1 MATEEEIKNQ
11 QAFADAV
18 SDTREQV
25 AALKDGYRSVGAEI
39 QNILDDKIKKLTG
52 ENKKYAQSLER
63 DIVGGLKRQKVE
75 TDNVNKII
83 QKQVNGSLKVAEVN
97 NLIGKYKNQQLS
109 LEESITTALAQGL
122 VTTDQAEKLTS
133 KIAESYQEIYDKLD
147 ASNIKAEQFEK
158 KLGVT
163 YGIFKGIEKI
173 PILNALI
180 KVEKVTEAMEKS
192 VATGASIFKVF
203 GTGVGTTFSQIGKSL
218 KDPLVILTAQV
229 VLIKKMFDLYGDV
242 NQRITNQQKQLGIS
256 AEASD
261 KLYQS
266 AYKYASQ
273 QENAFVTEK
282 RILESRY
289 KLNETL
295 GTSIAFSEK
304 EAITAEKLSH
314 YYGISEEQNAHL
326 VVLGREIGQSNAD
339 ILNSTIRTANEQKKQ
354 FGGTISYQKVL
365 QKLSS
370 TGGEILTKFKG
381 NTQALAAAVMQADRL
396 GLTLEQVDK
405 IGESLL
411 NFETSI
417 ESELKAELLTGKA
430 INLEKARSAA
440 LSGDTA
446 KLTQEIAKQT
456 GGIHEFEKL
465 NTIQRKA
472 YAEAFGMEVGE
483 MGDMLRK
490 REFEAKLGADAAKSA
505 SEQLRIAK
513 ERGITIEESV
523 KKDLEAHSLAESQ
536 KLVFEKI
543 RDILARISAGPMKT
557 IYKYLE
563 KGFHFAEKILSAFGK
578 MTGGNLGNALGTA
591 VLAAPILLGG
601 ARLLIGT
608 ATSLFKNGLTPA
620 TAPWVKIANAM
631 GTGGIG
637 GGGTFYKGGQF
648 MPGGGRAPAG
658 GTTVGGGGFMGGL
671 SKNMVRGGG
680 LALGGMALSGISSTM
695 EPGAGADTVGVL
707 GQTASYAG
715 MGFMVGGPWGA
726 AIGGTIGAVM
736 GLVDVLNKNEERK
749 KADEAAKNEAEKKT
763 QDLLEQLATR
773 PLELKINNDNLGTL
787 TTSQNQN
794 SYNSNLY

>member
-282 RILESRY
+282 RILEGRY

>member
-11 QAFADAV
+11 QAFNNELE
-18 SDTREQV
+18 DTRGQV
-25 AALKDGYRSVGAEI
+25 SALKDGFKSIGAQI
-39 QNILDDKIKKLTG
+39 QDIVETKIKTLKG
-52 ENKKYAQSLER
+52 ETKKYSQSIEQDIIRGLNRQELE
-63 DIVGGLKRQKVE
+63 VGKI
-75 TDNVNKII
+75 NKLI
-83 QKQVNGSLKVAEVN
+83 QKQVNGSLKVADVN
-97 NLIGKYKNQQLS
+97 KLIEKNKDQQLS
-109 LEESITTALAQGL
+109 IEEAITSALVQNLITTG
-122 VTTDQAEKLTS
+122 QAEELTA
-133 KIAESYQEIYDKLD
+133 KIAESYQEIYDKLN

-158 KLGVT
+158 KLGIT

-180 KVEKVTEAMEKS
+180 KIEKVTEAMEKS
-192 VATGASIFKVF
+192 AATGASIFKVF
-203 GTGVGTTFSQIGKSL
+203 GTGVGSTFSQIGKSL

-229 VLIKKMFDLYGDV
+229 VLIKKMFDLYGDI
-242 NQRITNQQKQLGIS
+242 NQRITNQQRQLGIS

-339 ILNSTIRTANEQKKQ
+339 ILNTVLKTTVTQKAQ
-354 FGGTISYQKVL
+354 SGGTISYQKVL
-365 QKLSS
+365 QKVSS
-370 TGGEILTKFKG
+370 VSGDILTKFKG
-381 NTQALAAAVMQADRL
+381 NTQALTSAVIQADKL

-417 ESELKAELLTGKA
+417 ENELKAELLTGKA

-536 KLVFEKI
+536 KYVFEKI
-543 RDILARISAGPMKT
+543 RDILARISAGPMAT

-671 SKNMVRGGG
+671 SRNMKIGGG
-680 LALGGMALSGISSTM
+680 AALGGMALSGISSAM

-726 AIGGTIGAVM
+726 AIGGTVGAVM

-749 KADEAAKNEAEKKT
+749 KAEEAAKNEAEKKT

>member
-83 QKQVNGSLKVAEVN
+83 QKQVNGSLKVADVN

-122 VTTDQAEKLTS
+122 VTTGQAEKLTS

-192 VATGASIFKVF
+192 AATGASIFKVF
-203 GTGVGTTFSQIGKSL
+203 GTGIGTTFSQIGKSL

-229 VLIKKMFDLYGDV
+229 ALVKKMFDLYGDV
-242 NQRITNQQKQLGIS
+242 NQRLTDQQRQLGVS

-266 AYKYASQ
+266 AYQYASQ

-282 RILESRY
+282 RILEGRY

-326 VVLGREIGQSNAD
+326 AVLGREIGQSNAD
-339 ILNSTIRTANEQKKQ
+339 ILNTVLKTTVTQKAQ
-354 FGGTISYQKVL
+354 SGGTISYQKVL
-365 QKLSS
+365 QKVSS
-370 TGGEILTKFKG
+370 TSGDILTKFKG
-381 NTQALAAAVMQADRL
+381 NTQALTNAVIQADKL

-472 YAEAFGMEVGE
+472 YAEAFGMEAGE

-536 KLVFEKI
+536 KYVFEKI
-543 RDILARISAGPMKT
+543 QSILARISAGPMAT

-563 KGFHFAEKILSAFGK
+563 KGFHFAEKILSVFGK
-578 MTGGNLGNALGTA
+578 MTGGALGNALGVA
-591 VLAAPILLGG
+591 VFAAPVLLG
-601 ARLLIGT
+601 ATRLLSG
-608 ATSLFKNGLTPA
+608 GLKGLIS
-620 TAPWVKIANAM
+620 APGSRINPGYQYVLNNM
-631 GTGGIG
+631 GMGGAG
-637 GGGTFYKGGQF
+637 NLYKGGQF

-658 GTTVGGGGFMGGL
+658 GTTSGGGMMGGL

-680 LALGGMALSGISSTM
+680 AALGGMALSGIASSM

-707 GQTASYAG
+707 GQTATYAG
-715 MGFMVGGPWGA
+715 MGMMIGGPWGA
-726 AIGGTIGAVM
+726 ALGGTIGAVM
-736 GLVDVLNKNEERK
+736 GLVDVLNKNEEKR
-749 KADEAAKNEAEKKT
+749 KADEVSKAESEKKN
-763 QDLLEQLATR
+763 QAILEQLAIR
-773 PLELKINNDNLGTL
+773 PIKLDVGTNTVAQWNTANNQYG
-787 TTSQNQN
+787 N
-794 SYNSNLY
+794 SGPFG